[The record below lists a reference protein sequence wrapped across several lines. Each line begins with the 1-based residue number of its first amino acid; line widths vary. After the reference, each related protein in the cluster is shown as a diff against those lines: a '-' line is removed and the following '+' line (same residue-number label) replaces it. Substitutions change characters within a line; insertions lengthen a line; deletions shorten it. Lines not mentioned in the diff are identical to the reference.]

1 MCSNGRAD
9 GIEPPI
15 NWHFKW
21 RSEATE
27 KEEQLGR
34 TGGLYI
40 YVCTYVC
47 VGVCVGSH
55 VEAQNG

>member
-9 GIEPPI
+9 GIELPI

-21 RSEATE
+21 RSEAAE
-27 KEEQLGR
+27 KEEQLER
-34 TGGLYI
+34 TGDYT
-40 YVCTYVC
+40 YMSTYVC
-47 VGVCVGSH
+47 VCVGSH

>member
-9 GIEPPI
+9 GIEPLI

-21 RSEATE
+21 GREATE

-34 TGGLYI
+34 AGGTIHICLYI
-40 YVCTYVC
+40 CL
-47 VGVCVGSH
+47 CVGSH